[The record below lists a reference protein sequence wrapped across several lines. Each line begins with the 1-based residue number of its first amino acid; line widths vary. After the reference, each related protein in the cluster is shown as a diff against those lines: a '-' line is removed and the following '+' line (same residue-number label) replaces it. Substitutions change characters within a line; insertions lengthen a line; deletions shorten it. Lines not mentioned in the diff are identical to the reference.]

1 MASNSNS
8 PRLAPG
14 AISTYLLGLNPDRDE
29 RAPQLCVE
37 MLLTLVANDYVA
49 PSSSSELQSPKRHQ
63 FAIRSLALG
72 VNFLS
77 GSGQSTYGSDLA
89 EAVNVGGSANLAL
102 AQEAL
107 QGLVDPSTQKVQRG
121 AWLLRPFHESLL
133 WYDARCANGRWTVR
147 KVHMRGTGITLARM
161 LLAPPD
167 AMAQRLGSVAVQA
180 LREALTAESPLAE
193 ISNRLQAALSVGQ
206 PYNSTP
212 ATEDDE
218 REAWE
223 RGADPRLA
231 ELAARFC
238 RHAEGVM
245 SQANASGPARLW
257 QLRSIVALDIAMHIA
272 RASWAKTAT
281 PASEQFLLLSFG
293 DAARSANPVRQRSEN
308 SYRRSRLHIGTAV
321 VQTLAERMRHLRR
334 EGADW
339 AAEFEKR
346 SGLGADGGVADRLR
360 ALSPD
365 APSEDYEEIAR
376 AATEA
381 SDFDRGTGDSY
392 RVLLESVGMLVGTG
406 AYRYLTAGP
415 ELLGALVGALSARMP
430 MSSRE
435 FFAAVYDEWGLVVN
449 QEAASETALAA
460 QLDGAAL
467 ERNARKAEK
476 LMSDAGLALG
486 LSDRTMMVGERAR
499 RPR

>member
-1 MASNSNS
+1 MVANSNS

-14 AISTYLLGLNPDRDE
+14 AIATDLLGISPDRDE

-37 MLLTLVANDYVA
+37 MLLTLVANNYLA
-49 PSSSSELQSPKRHQ
+49 PLSSAELVSPKRHQ
-63 FAIRSLALG
+63 FATRSLALG
-72 VNFLS
+72 VNFLA
-77 GSGQSTYGSDLA
+77 GSDQDAYGGDLA
-89 EAVNVGGSANLAL
+89 EALSVGGSANLAL
-102 AQEAL
+102 AQQAM

-133 WYDARCANGRWTVR
+133 WYDARSESGRWTVR

-161 LLAPPD
+161 LLAPLD
-167 AMAQRLGSVAVQA
+167 AESQRLGASAVQA
-180 LREALTAESPLAE
+180 VHGALTADSPLAE
-193 ISNRLQAALSVGQ
+193 ISERLQAALPVGQ
-206 PYNSTP
+206 AYNRTP

-218 REAWE
+218 RAAWA
-223 RGADPRLA
+223 RGDDPRLA
-231 ELAARFC
+231 ELAARCC

-245 SQANASGPARLW
+245 RQAGASGPARLW
-257 QLRSIVALDIAMHIA
+257 QLRSIVALDIAVHIA
-272 RASWAKTAT
+272 RAAWSKTST
-281 PASEQFLLLSFG
+281 PVAEQFLLLSFG
-293 DAARSANPVRQRSEN
+293 DAPRPANPVRQRSES
-308 SYRRSRLHIGTAV
+308 SYKRTRLQIGSAV
-321 VQTLAERMRHLRR
+321 VQTLAERMSDLRR

-339 AAEFEKR
+339 ASEFDKR
-346 SGLGADGGVADRLR
+346 SRLGVDGGVADQLR
-360 ALSPD
+360 ALKPD
-365 APSEDYEEIAR
+365 APSEDFEEIAR

-406 AYRYLTAGP
+406 SYRYLTAGP

-435 FFAAVYDEWGLVVN
+435 FFAAVYDEWGLVIN
-449 QEAASETALAA
+449 QEAASVTALAA

-499 RPR
+499 RDR

>member
-1 MASNSNS
+1 MVSNSKN

-14 AISTYLLGLNPDRDE
+14 AIATSLLGLNPDRDE

-37 MLLTLVANDYVA
+37 MLLTLTANDYVA
-49 PSSSSELQSPKRHQ
+49 PPSSSELRSPKRHQ
-63 FAIRSLALG
+63 FATRSLALG
-72 VNFLS
+72 VNFLA
-77 GSGQSTYGSDLA
+77 GSDQSTYGSDLA
-89 EAVNVGGSANLAL
+89 EARSIGGSANLAL
-102 AQEAL
+102 AQEAV

-133 WYDARCANGRWTVR
+133 WYDARCVGGHWTVR

-167 AMAQRLGSVAVQA
+167 AESQRLGVVAVQA
-180 LREALTAESPLAE
+180 VRGALTAESPLAE
-193 ISNRLQAALSVGQ
+193 IGDRLQAALPAGQ
-206 PYNSTP
+206 AYNRTP

-223 RGADPRLA
+223 RGDDPRLA

-245 SQANASGPARLW
+245 LQAGASGPARLW
-257 QLRSIVALDIAMHIA
+257 QLRSVVALDIAVHIA
-272 RASWAKTAT
+272 RAAWAKTGT

-293 DAARSANPVRQRSEN
+293 GAARSANPVRQRSEN
-308 SYRRSRLHIGTAV
+308 SYKRSRLHVGSAV
-321 VQTLAERMRHLRR
+321 VQTLAERMRDLRR

-339 AAEFEKR
+339 ASEFDKR
-346 SGLGADGGVADRLR
+346 SGLGADGGVSDRLR

-365 APSEDYEEIAR
+365 APREAYEEIAR
-376 AATEA
+376 EATEA

-435 FFAAVYDEWGLVVN
+435 FFTAVYDEWGLVVN
-449 QEAASETALAA
+449 QEAAAATALAA

-499 RPR
+499 RAW